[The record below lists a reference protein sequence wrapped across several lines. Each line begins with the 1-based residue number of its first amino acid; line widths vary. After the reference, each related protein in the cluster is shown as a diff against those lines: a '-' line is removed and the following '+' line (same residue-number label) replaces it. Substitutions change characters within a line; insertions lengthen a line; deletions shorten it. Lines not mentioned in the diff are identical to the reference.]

1 MSGTAGCR
9 EIRHALGVYVLGA
22 IDPVDRALVDE
33 HLATCLECREEL
45 AGLAGL
51 PALLRRVP
59 TAEAERLAVAD
70 QADQA
75 MLDAA
80 AEELLPSA
88 LARTVQVRRVRRWR
102 ELAAAAVVAVLAVG
116 AGAAG
121 AHLLQSGTPP
131 HRQVVAATV
140 LHWQTVAS
148 TDAATRAGLI
158 VKYARKPWGT
168 TMQIRVWGIRPGT
181 VCQFVV
187 VDSHGHRWVVGGWR
201 VNYSGGPAWYPV
213 STSLTDAQLR
223 TFEVTA
229 AGHVLASVHAV

>member
-1 MSGTAGCR
+1 MSSTASCR
-9 EIRHALGVYVLGA
+9 QIRHALGVYVLGA
-22 IDPVDRALVDE
+22 IDPVDRAQVDE
-33 HLATCLECREEL
+33 HLATCPECREEL

-70 QADQA
+70 PAEEAQ
-75 MLDAA
+75 LDAA
-80 AEELLPSA
+80 AAELLPSA
-88 LARTVQVRRVRRWR
+88 LARTTLVRRKRRWR
-102 ELAAAAVVAVLAVG
+102 ELAAAAAVAVLALG

-121 AHLLQSGTPP
+121 AHLLQSGTPAP
-131 HRQVVAATV
+131 GRAVAGQG
-140 LHWQTVAS
+140 LHWHTVAS
-148 TDAATRAGLI
+148 TSTASEAGLI

-187 VDSHGHRWVVGGWR
+187 VDVHGHRWVLGGWR

-213 STSLTDAQLR
+213 STSLADGQLR

-229 AGHVLASVHAV
+229 AGHVLASVHAA